1 MTEFLKMHGLG
12 NDFIILDARGG
23 KALTVSPDAARA
35 LTDRRRGIGCDQLL
49 IIRDSDVADI
59 QMDILNSDGTAS
71 GACGN
76 GTRCVADFVMQG
88 LGQDQLSIATDGGM
102 LAAHYDNQYGDNLI
116 AVDMGPARTDWQ
128 DVPLARASD
137 TLSLDLGHN
146 LGPVVCHSIGNPHA
160 IAFVDDVDA
169 IDLAQIGPII
179 EHHEIFPERVN
190 FSIVAKRDDGVF
202 RMRVWERGVGITMAC
217 GSGACAVGAA
227 IYRRGLGGRHNEIIM
242 DGGSVFIDWIDDG
255 SAGGRVMLIGP
266 ISYSYSGVLSP
277 ELAALLAGS

>member
-1 MTEFLKMHGLG
+1 
-12 NDFIILDARGG
+12 
-23 KALTVSPDAARA
+23 
-35 LTDRRRGIGCDQLL
+35 
-49 IIRDSDVADI
+49 
-59 QMDILNSDGTAS
+59 
-71 GACGN
+71 
-76 GTRCVADFVMQG
+76 
-88 LGQDQLSIATDGGM
+88 
-102 LAAHYDNQYGDNLI
+102 
-116 AVDMGPARTDWQ
+116 MGPVRTDWQ

-137 TLSLDLGHN
+137 TLSLDLGHD
-146 LGPVVCHSIGNPHA
+146 LGPVVCHSMGNPHA

-190 FSIVAKRDDGVF
+190 FSIVAKQDDGVF

-227 IYRRGLGGRHNEIIM
+227 IYRRGLGGRHNQP
-242 DGGSVFIDWIDDG
+242 VFIDWIDDG

-266 ISYSYSGVLSP
+266 IAYSYSGALSP